1 MAVELKNR
9 LAADVGVAL
18 PATLVFDYPNAERL
32 TKNLLSRLQPPTMIA
47 AVLASPKAPPIAEAA
62 LRGANVAELSDAEVE
77 ALLLK
82 KLETL

>member
-1 MAVELKNR
+1 
-9 LAADVGVAL
+9 
-18 PATLVFDYPNAERL
+18 
-32 TKNLLSRLQPPTMIA
+32 MIA